1 MTLCEKLEEL
11 GYEIG
16 SDEVRKIFYKNFY
29 DLELAVCIQLTSN
42 LTSITN
48 YGVEFYSSFI
58 DQDDINAMQIA
69 FNRVLKDVKEL
80 TKWLKMKAKLTK

>member
-29 DLELAVCIQLTSN
+29 DLRLVVCIQLTSN